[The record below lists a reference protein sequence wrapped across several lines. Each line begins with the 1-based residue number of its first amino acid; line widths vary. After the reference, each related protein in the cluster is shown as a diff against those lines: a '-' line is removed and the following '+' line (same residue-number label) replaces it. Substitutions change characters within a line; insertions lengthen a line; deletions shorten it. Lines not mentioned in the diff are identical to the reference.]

1 MTHPDDEHR
10 LLLLYDDPLY
20 PELLVPVT
28 DWGVPAAAELARRS
42 PMLPGGKHPYAFRLL
57 TVRRVGHV
65 GASAVKMVRASPT
78 YFLGGTAWTY
88 AELATGPDSPEVREV
103 LARMRSRNYERVI
116 WTSSGTTQ
124 PFLAGDEI
132 V

>member
-1 MTHPDDEHR
+1 VTHPDDEHR

-28 DWGVPAAAELARRS
+28 
-42 PMLPGGKHPYAFRLL
+42 
-57 TVRRVGHV
+57 
-65 GASAVKMVRASPT
+65 
-78 YFLGGTAWTY
+78 